1 MRRVEIDPITRLEG
15 HGKISIFIDD
25 DGSVSNAYLQIPEL
39 RGFEKFVE
47 GLPVEEIPRIMP
59 RICGVCPAA
68 HHMAAGKAVDAVY
81 GADIPPVA
89 KKLRELYYMAHFIH
103 SHAAHFYAL
112 AAPDFVVGPDAP
124 KASRNVLG
132 LIEKVGLEIGKQVI
146 KQRAV
151 SQDIQ
156 IMVGGRAT
164 HPVWNIPGGVT
175 RALTEENRDKI
186 KELADGQLEFGLFG
200 LKLFDD
206 VVLKNQEYLDLVT
219 GDVFDQVTN
228 YMGLVDENN
237 MVNFYHGKV
246 RVVDHEGNE
255 IIKYSEPEYLEH
267 IAEHVEPYSYLKF
280 PYLKERGWNGF
291 VEGAGTSLYQA
302 NPLPR
307 LNAADGMA
315 TPKAQEHYEKMYDTL
330 GGKPCH
336 KLMVNHW
343 ARLIE
348 IVYAA
353 ERMVELINDE
363 EITDPNVRVIPSTTP
378 TEGVGIVEAPRGT
391 LTHHYWTDENGIVT
405 KANLIVGTTNNNA
418 SISMA
423 IKKAA
428 EKLIKPGGEVSD
440 GLLNMVEMAFRLYD
454 PCFSCATHSLP
465 GQMPMVV
472 EIISGQGEVLNRI
485 SR

>member
-1 MRRVEIDPITRLEG
+1 MRRVEIDPISRLEG
-15 HGKISIFIDD
+15 HGKISLFIND
-25 DGSVSNAYLQIPEL
+25 DGSVENAYLQIPEL

-68 HHMAAGKAVDAVY
+68 HHMAAGKAVDNVFA
-81 GADIPPVA
+81 ADIPPVA
-89 KKLRELYYMAHFIH
+89 KKLREMYYMAHFIH

-112 AAPDFVVGPDAP
+112 AAPDFVLGPDAP
-124 KASRNVLG
+124 KAQRNVLG
-132 LIEKVGLEIGKQVI
+132 LIAKVGLELGGEVVR
-146 KQRAV
+146 QRAI
-151 SQDIQ
+151 SQEIQ
-156 IMVGGRAT
+156 IMTGGRAT

-175 RALTEENRDKI
+175 RALSQENADKI
-186 KELADGQLEFGLFG
+186 KGLADEQLGFAELS
-200 LKLFDD
+200 LKLFNDL
-206 VVLKNQEYLDLVT
+206 VLANEAYLDLIM
-219 GDVFDQVTN
+219 GGVFEQVTN

-237 MVNFYHGKV
+237 KVNFYHGQV
-246 RVVDHEGNE
+246 RVVDVEGNE
-255 IIKYSEPEYLEH
+255 LFRYSEPDYLDH
-267 IAEHVEPYSYLKF
+267 IAEHVEDWSYLKF
-280 PYLKERGWNGF
+280 PYIKDRGWMGF
-291 VEGAGTSLYQA
+291 VEGAETSLYQA

-315 TPKAQEHYEKMYDTL
+315 TPKAQAEYEKMFETV

-343 ARLIE
+343 ARLVE
-348 IVYAA
+348 MVYAA
-353 ERMVELINDE
+353 ERMQELINDP
-363 EITDPNVRVIPSTTP
+363 EITDPNVRIIPSTTP

-418 SISMA
+418 SINMA
-423 IKKAA
+423 VKKAA
-428 EKLIKPGGEVSD
+428 QNLIKPGGEVTE

-465 GQMPMVV
+465 GQMPLKV
-472 EIISGQGEVLNRI
+472 EIRDLDGEILNEV

>member
-1 MRRVEIDPITRLEG
+1 MKRVEIDPITRLEG

-25 DGSVSNAYLQIPEL
+25 DGSVTNAFLQIPEL

-47 GLPVEEIPRIMP
+47 GLPIEEIPRIMP

-81 GADIPPVA
+81 GADIPSVA
-89 KKLRELYYMAHFIH
+89 KKLRELYYMAHYVH

-112 AAPDFVVGPDAP
+112 AAPDFVLGPDAP

-132 LIEKVGLEIGKQVI
+132 LIEKVGLEIGGEVL
-146 KQRAV
+146 KQRRI
-151 SQDIQ
+151 SQEIQ

-175 RALTEENRDKI
+175 KALSEEDRDKI
-186 KELADGQLEFGLFG
+186 KELAIGQLEFAEFSI
-200 LKLFDD
+200 KLFADI
-206 VVLKNQEYLDLVT
+206 VLANQGYLDLIV
-219 GDVFDQVTN
+219 GDVFEQVTN

-237 MVNFYHGKV
+237 KVNFYHGKV
-246 RVVDHEGNE
+246 RVVDPEGNE
-255 IIKYSEPEYLEH
+255 VVKYDESEYLQH
-267 IAEHVEPYSYLKF
+267 VAEHVEPYSYLKY
-280 PYLKERGWNGF
+280 PYLKDRGWQGF
-291 VEGAGTSLYQA
+291 KEGMGTPLFQA

-307 LNAADGMA
+307 LNVSDGFA
-315 TPKAQEHYEKMYDTL
+315 TPKAQEHYEKMFETV

-336 KLMVNHW
+336 KLLVNHW

-348 IVYAA
+348 ILYAA
-353 ERMVELINDE
+353 ERMVELINDG
-363 EITDPNVRVIPSTTP
+363 EITDPNVRIIPSTTP

-405 KANLIVGTTNNNA
+405 KANLIVGTTNNHA

-423 IKKAA
+423 IKKVAQ
-428 EKLIKPGGEVSD
+428 KLIKPGGEVSD
-440 GLLNMVEMAFRLYD
+440 GLLNTVEMAFRLYD

-465 GQMPMVV
+465 GQMPLVV
-472 EIISGQGEVLNRI
+472 EIMDLDGEILNTV

>member
-1 MRRVEIDPITRLEG
+1 PITRLEG
-15 HGKISIFIDD
+15 HGKISIFIND
-25 DGSVSNAYLQIPEL
+25 DGSVANAYLQIPEL

-81 GADIPPVA
+81 KADIPSVA

-112 AAPDFVVGPDAP
+112 AAPDFVLGPDAP

-132 LIEKVGLEIGKQVI
+132 LIEKVGLEIGGEVL
-146 KQRAV
+146 KQRAA

-175 RALTEENRDKI
+175 RALSVENRDKVR
-186 KELADGQLEFGLFG
+186 ELAKGQLDFSIFG
-200 LKLFDD
+200 LKIFADT
-206 VVLKNQEYLDLVT
+206 VLANKEYLDLIT

-228 YMGLVDENN
+228 YMGLVDDNN
-237 MVNFYHGKV
+237 KVNFYHGKV
-246 RVVDHEGNE
+246 RVVDPEGKE
-255 IIKYSEPEYLEH
+255 IVKYSEAEYLDH

-291 VEGAGTSLYQA
+291 VEGMGTSLYQA

-307 LNAADGMA
+307 FNAADGMA
-315 TPKAQEHYEKMYDTL
+315 TPKAQEQYEKMFETL

-348 IVYAA
+348 MVYAA
-353 ERMVELINDE
+353 ERMIELINDE
-363 EITDPNVRVIPSTTP
+363 EITDPNVRIIPSTTP
-378 TEGVGIVEAPRGT
+378 KEGVGIVEAPRGT
-391 LTHHYWTDENGIVT
+391 LTHHYWTDENGFVT

-423 IKKAA
+423 VKKAA
-428 EKLIKPGGEVSD
+428 EKLIKPGGEVTD

-465 GQMPMVV
+465 GQMPLVV
-472 EIISGQGEVLNRI
+472 EIRSLDGEVLNKI

>member
-15 HGKISIFIDD
+15 HGKITIFLDD
-25 DGSVSNAYLQIPEL
+25 DGSVANAYLQIPEL

-47 GLPVEEIPRIMP
+47 GIPVEEIPRIMP

-81 GADIPPVA
+81 KADIPSVA

-112 AAPDFVVGPDAP
+112 AAPDFVLGPDAP

-132 LIEKVGLEIGKQVI
+132 LIEKVGLEIGGEVL
-146 KQRAV
+146 KQRAA
-151 SQDIQ
+151 SQHIQ
-156 IMVGGRAT
+156 ILVGGRAT

-175 RALTEENRDKI
+175 KALTAEKRDEI
-186 KELADGQLEFGLFG
+186 LELSKGQLEFSLFG
-200 LKLFDD
+200 LKLFSDI
-206 VVLKNQEYLDLVT
+206 VLKNKEYLDLIT
-219 GDVFDQVTN
+219 GDVFEQVTN

-237 MVNFYHGKV
+237 KVNFYHGKV
-246 RVVDHEGNE
+246 RVVDPEGNE
-255 IIKYSEPEYLEH
+255 ILKYSEPEYLDH
-267 IAEHVEPYSYLKF
+267 IAEHVEPYTYLKF
-280 PYLKERGWNGF
+280 PYLKDRGWNGF
-291 VEGAGTSLYQA
+291 VEGMGTSLYQA

-307 LNAADGMA
+307 FNAADGMA
-315 TPKAQEHYEKMYDTL
+315 TPKADEEYQKLFDTL

-336 KLMVNHW
+336 KLMANHW
-343 ARLIE
+343 ARLVE
-348 IVYAA
+348 MVYSA
-353 ERMVELINDE
+353 ERMIELISDE
-363 EITDPNVRVIPSTTP
+363 EITDPNVRIIPSTTP
-378 TEGVGIVEAPRGT
+378 KEGVGIVEAPRGT

-423 IKKAA
+423 VKKAA
-428 EKLIKPGGEVSD
+428 EKLIKPGGEVTD

-465 GQMPMVV
+465 GQMPLVV
-472 EIISGQGEVLNRI
+472 EIKSPDGELLNKI

>member
-1 MRRVEIDPITRLEG
+1 MRRVEIDPISRLEG
-15 HGKISIFIDD
+15 HGKISLFIND
-25 DGSVSNAYLQIPEL
+25 DGSVENAYMQIPEL

-68 HHMAAGKAVDAVY
+68 HHMAAGKAVDNVFS
-81 GADIPPVA
+81 ADIPSVA

-112 AAPDFVVGPDAP
+112 AAPDFVLGPDAP
-124 KASRNVLG
+124 KAQRNVLG
-132 LIEKVGLEIGKQVI
+132 LIAKVGLELGSEVLR
-146 KQRAV
+146 QRAI
-151 SQDIQ
+151 SQEIQ

-175 RALTEENRDKI
+175 RALDPEHAEKI
-186 KELADGQLEFGLFG
+186 KGLADEQLGFAELS
-200 LKLFDD
+200 LKLFNDL
-206 VVLKNQEYLDLVT
+206 VLANETYLDLIM
-219 GDVFDQVTN
+219 GGVFEQVTN

-237 MVNFYHGKV
+237 KVNFYHGQV
-246 RVVDHEGNE
+246 RVVDVEGKE
-255 IIKYSEPEYLEH
+255 LLRYSEPDYLDH
-267 IAEHVEPYSYLKF
+267 IAEHVEDWSYLKF
-280 PYLKERGWNGF
+280 PYLKSRGWMGF
-291 VEGAGTSLYQA
+291 VEGAETSLYQA

-307 LNAADGMA
+307 FNAADGMA
-315 TPKAQEHYEKMYDTL
+315 TPKAQAEYDKMFDTV

-348 IVYAA
+348 MVYAA
-353 ERMVELINDE
+353 ERMQELINDP
-363 EITDPNVRVIPSTTP
+363 EITDPNVRIIPSTTP

-418 SISMA
+418 SINMA
-423 IKKAA
+423 VKKAA
-428 EKLIKPGGEVSD
+428 QNLIKPGGEVTE

-465 GQMPMVV
+465 GQMPLKV
-472 EIISGQGEVLNRI
+472 EIRDLDGEILNEV

>member
-81 GADIPPVA
+81 GLDIPPVA

-132 LIEKVGLEIGKQVI
+132 LIEKVGLEIGKKVI
-146 KQRAV
+146 RQRAV

-175 RALTEENRDKI
+175 RALSEENRDKV
-186 KELADGQLEFGLFG
+186 KELAEGQLEFGLFG

-237 MVNFYHGKV
+237 KVNFYHGRV

-280 PYLKERGWNGF
+280 PYLKQRGWNGF

-307 LNAADGMA
+307 LNASDGMA
-315 TPKAQEHYEKMYDTL
+315 TPRAQEQYEKMYDTL

-378 TEGVGIVEAPRGT
+378 REGVGIVEAPRGT

-405 KANLIVGTTNNNA
+405 RANLIVGTTNNNA

-472 EIISGQGEVLNRI
+472 EIRSRQGEILNRI

>member
-1 MRRVEIDPITRLEG
+1 MRRVEIDPISRLEG
-15 HGKISIFIDD
+15 HGKISLFIND
-25 DGSVSNAYLQIPEL
+25 DGSVENAYLQIPEL

-68 HHMAAGKAVDAVY
+68 HHMAAGKAVDNVFS
-81 GADIPPVA
+81 ADIPSVA
-89 KKLRELYYMAHFIH
+89 KKLREMYYMAHFIH

-112 AAPDFVVGPDAP
+112 AAPDFVLGPDAP
-124 KASRNVLG
+124 KAQRNVLG
-132 LIEKVGLEIGKQVI
+132 LIAKVGLELGGEVVR
-146 KQRAV
+146 QRAI
-151 SQDIQ
+151 SQEIQ
-156 IMVGGRAT
+156 ILVGGRAT

-175 RALTEENRDKI
+175 RALSQENAEKV
-186 KELADGQLEFGLFG
+186 KGLADEQLGFAELS
-200 LKLFDD
+200 LKIFNDL
-206 VVLKNQEYLDLVT
+206 VLANEAYLDLIM
-219 GDVFDQVTN
+219 GGVFEQVTN

-237 MVNFYHGKV
+237 KVNFYHGQV
-246 RVVDHEGNE
+246 RVVDVEGKE
-255 IIKYSEPEYLEH
+255 LFRYSEPDYLDH
-267 IAEHVEPYSYLKF
+267 IAEHVEDWSYLKF
-280 PYLKERGWNGF
+280 PYIKNRGWMGF
-291 VEGAGTSLYQA
+291 VEGAETSLYQA

-315 TPKAQEHYEKMYDTL
+315 TPKAQAEYEKLFDTV

-343 ARLIE
+343 ARLVE
-348 IVYAA
+348 MVYAA
-353 ERMVELINDE
+353 ERLQELINDP

-391 LTHHYWTDENGIVT
+391 LTHHYQTDENGIVT

-418 SISMA
+418 SINMA
-423 IKKAA
+423 VKKAA
-428 EKLIKPGGEVSD
+428 QNLIKPGGEVTE

-465 GQMPMVV
+465 GQMPLKV
-472 EIISGQGEVLNRI
+472 EIRDLDGEILNEV

>member
-1 MRRVEIDPITRLEG
+1 MKRIAIDPITRLEG
-15 HGKISIFIDD
+15 HGKIVIYIAD
-25 DGSVSNAYLQIPEL
+25 DGSVENAYLQIPEL

-47 GLPVEEIPRIMP
+47 GLPIEEIPRIMP

-81 GADIPPVA
+81 NADIPPVA
-89 KKLRELYYMAHFIH
+89 KKLRELYYMAHFVH

-112 AAPDFVVGPDAP
+112 AAPDFVLGPDAP
-124 KASRNVLG
+124 KAERNVLG
-132 LIEKVGLEIGKQVI
+132 LIAKVGLEIGGEVV
-146 KQRAV
+146 KQRGI
-151 SQDIQ
+151 SQQIQ

-164 HPVWNIPGGVT
+164 HPVWNIPGGVA
-175 RALTEENRDKI
+175 RALSEEHRDKI
-186 KELADGQLEFGLFG
+186 VELAKGQIEFAELS
-200 LKLFDD
+200 LKIFND
-206 VVLKNQEYLDLVT
+206 VVISNKAYMELIT
-219 GDVFDQVTN
+219 GDIFDQVTN

-237 MVNFYHGKV
+237 KVNFYDGRV
-246 RVVDHEGNE
+246 RVVDTEGKE
-255 IIKYSEPEYLEH
+255 ILKYSENEYLDH
-267 IAEHVEPYSYLKF
+267 IAEHVEPYTYLKF
-280 PYLKERGWNGF
+280 PFLKSRGWNGF
-291 VEGAGTSLYQA
+291 VEGKGTSLYQA

-307 LNAADGMA
+307 LNAADGIA
-315 TPKAQEHYEKMYDTL
+315 TPRAQEEYEKMFDAV

-348 IVYAA
+348 VMYSA
-353 ERMVELINDE
+353 ERMLELVTDE

-423 IKKAA
+423 VKKAA
-428 EKLIKPGGEVSD
+428 QKLIKPGGEVTD
-440 GLLNMVEMAFRLYD
+440 GLLNTVEMAFRLFD

-465 GQMPMVV
+465 GQMPLVV
-472 EIISGQGEVLNRI
+472 EIKDNRGTTLNKV